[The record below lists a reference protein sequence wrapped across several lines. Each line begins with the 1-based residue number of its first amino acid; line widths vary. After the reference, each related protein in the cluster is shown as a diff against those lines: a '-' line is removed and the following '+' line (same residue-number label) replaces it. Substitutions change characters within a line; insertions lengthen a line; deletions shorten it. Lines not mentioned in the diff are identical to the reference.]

1 MRGCCEVASK
11 DPGREPTAASPSFV
25 RRCRD
30 FAAWIAPAAGL
41 ALLPKCPAC
50 IAAYV
55 AVGTGVGLSMPA
67 AAHLRMLLL
76 ILCVASL
83 SYLIA
88 RKFVRMNHA

>member
-1 MRGCCEVASK
+1 
-11 DPGREPTAASPSFV
+11 
-25 RRCRD
+25 
-30 FAAWIAPAAGL
+30 
-41 ALLPKCPAC
+41 LLPKCPAC